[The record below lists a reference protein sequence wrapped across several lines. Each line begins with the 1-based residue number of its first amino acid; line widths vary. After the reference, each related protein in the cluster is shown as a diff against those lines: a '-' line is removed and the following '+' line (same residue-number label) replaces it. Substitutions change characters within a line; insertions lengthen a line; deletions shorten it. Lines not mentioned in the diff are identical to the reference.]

1 MLGPYGLASL
11 KACSY
16 KDALRGVATGAMG
29 GRFGVRLWV

>member
-11 KACSY
+11 KACY
-16 KDALRGVATGAMG
+16 KDALRGVAAGAMG